1 MKWQFELSDC
11 PINPAYPIKAT
22 QLYDNG
28 VQKGPFHLT
37 MEDFIN
43 SLKVEP
49 DGLHN
54 AEKLVEEETNV
65 SPTFPVGTIRYSSD
79 PWHTRQRITMEIPQK
94 QWDIKYGDDDEFFS
108 IGFPRMVI
116 QYLISSQN
124 DQKKMIE
131 TRLFAVLNDKKP
143 IDDETPLF
151 HFPYPNVGKSNGIV
165 CWGRNQRLEITRLT
179 ELERAFQW
187 FIASPFNEDHGV
199 RTTHGI
205 ANFRKLIDRIQDKP
219 FDDEW
224 LIPIRNQSFREL
236 YV

>member
-1 MKWQFELSDC
+1 
-11 PINPAYPIKAT
+11 
-22 QLYDNG
+22 
-28 VQKGPFHLT
+28 
-37 MEDFIN
+37 
-43 SLKVEP
+43 
-49 DGLHN
+49 
-54 AEKLVEEETNV
+54 
-65 SPTFPVGTIRYSSD
+65 
-79 PWHTRQRITMEIPQK
+79 
-94 QWDIKYGDDDEFFS
+94 
-108 IGFPRMVI
+108 
-116 QYLISSQN
+116 
-124 DQKKMIE
+124 MIE

-143 IDDETPLF
+143 IEDETPLF

-224 LIPIRNQSFREL
+224 LIPIRNQSFRDL